1 MYNILIL
8 IFMIFPKKGLT
19 MIQDKK
25 IVFSGVQPSGN
36 LTIGNYLGAIKNFS
50 RFSED
55 YKTFYCVVDLHAITV
70 RQVPADLRRRTYET
84 LALYMACGL
93 DEKKN
98 TLFVQSHVPAHAEL
112 GWILDC
118 YTMFGELSRMTQFK
132 DKSAKHSQNINA
144 GLFTYPSL
152 MAADILLYQTD
163 LVPVGIDQK
172 QHLELSRD
180 IAMRFN
186 QIYGDTF
193 TVPEG
198 YISTDTMKI
207 MSLAEPTAKMSKSDP
222 NQNAVVYIL
231 DSKDDIIRKFKKAV
245 TDSDAEVKYDPENK
259 PGVSNLITIYGA
271 FTGKSADEVERE
283 FAGSG
288 YGDFKLA
295 VGEAC
300 ADGLAPVREEF
311 ARLMADKSHLE
322 SVMKAGAD
330 EAAYYARKTMSKV
343 RRKIGFVN

>member
-1 MYNILIL
+1 
-8 IFMIFPKKGLT
+8 MIA
-19 MIQDKK
+19 DKK

-50 RFSED
+50 RFSEE

-70 RQVPADLRRRTYET
+70 RQVPAELRRRTYET
-84 LALYMACGL
+84 LALYMASGL

-132 DKSAKHSQNINA
+132 DKSQKHAENINA

-163 LVPVGIDQK
+163 LVPVGVDQR
-172 QHLELSRD
+172 QHLELARD
-180 IAMRFN
+180 VALRFN
-186 QIYGDTF
+186 QVYGDTF
-193 TVPEG
+193 TVPDG
-198 YISTDTMKI
+198 YISTETMKI
-207 MSLAEPTAKMSKSDP
+207 MSLAEPTAKMSKSDE

-231 DSKDDIIRKFKKAV
+231 DSKDDIMRKFKKAV
-245 TDSDAEVKYDPENK
+245 TDSEAFVKYDPENK
-259 PGVSNLITIYGA
+259 PGVSNLMTVYRA
-271 FTGKSADEVERE
+271 FSGKSFEEIERE
-283 FAGSG
+283 FDGRG
-288 YGDFKLA
+288 YGDFKMA

-311 ARLMADKSHLE
+311 ARLMADKAYLE
-322 SVMKAGAD
+322 TVMKNGAD

>member
-1 MYNILIL
+1 MN
-8 IFMIFPKKGLT
+8 G
-19 MIQDKK
+19 DKK
-25 IVFSGVQPSGN
+25 TVLSAVQPSGN

-50 RFSED
+50 EFSEN
-55 YKTFYCVVDLHAITV
+55 YKTFYCVADLHAITV
-70 RQVPADLRRRTYET
+70 RQVPAELRRHTYET

-132 DKSAKHSQNINA
+132 DKSAKNAQNINA
-144 GLFTYPSL
+144 GLFTYPAL

-163 LVPVGIDQK
+163 IVPVGVDQK
-172 QHLELSRD
+172 QHLELARD
-180 IAMRFN
+180 VAMRFN
-186 QIYGDTF
+186 QIYSDTF

-198 YISTDTMKI
+198 YISKNTMKI
-207 MSLAEPTAKMSKSDP
+207 MSLADPTSKMSKSDA

-231 DSKDDIIRKFKKAV
+231 DNKDDIIRKFKKAV
-245 TDSDAEVKYDPENK
+245 TDSDAVVRYGEDK
-259 PGVSNLITIYGA
+259 PGVSNLMNVYRA
-271 FTGKSADEVERE
+271 FTGKSYEEIERE
-283 FAGSG
+283 FDGKG

-300 ADGLAPVREEF
+300 ADGLAPVKAEF
-311 ARLMADKSHLE
+311 DRLIADKAHLE
-322 SVMKAGAD
+322 AVMKAGAD
-330 EAAYYARKTMSKV
+330 EASYYARKTMSKV

>member
-1 MYNILIL
+1 MAENS
-8 IFMIFPKKGLT
+8 
-19 MIQDKK
+19 KK

-50 RFSED
+50 RFSEE

-93 DEKKN
+93 DETKN
-98 TLFVQSHVPAHAEL
+98 TLFVQSQVPQHAEL

-118 YTMFGELSRMTQFK
+118 YTMYGELSRMTQFK
-132 DKSAKHSQNINA
+132 DKSAKNAANINA
-144 GLFTYPSL
+144 GLFTYPTL

-172 QHLELSRD
+172 QHLELARD

-186 QIYGDTF
+186 QIYSDTF
-193 TVPEG
+193 RIPEG

-207 MSLAEPTAKMSKSDP
+207 MSLAEPTSKMSKSDP
-222 NQNAVVYIL
+222 NPMGVVYIL
-231 DSKDDIIRKFKKAV
+231 DSKDDVMRKFKRAV
-245 TDSDAEVKYDPENK
+245 TDSETEVRFDAEAK
-259 PGVSNLITIYGA
+259 PGVSNLMTIYRA
-271 FTGKSADEVERE
+271 FTGKTFEEIERE
-283 FAGSG
+283 FQGVG

-300 ADGLAPVREEF
+300 ADGLAPVRDEF
-311 ARLMADKSHLE
+311 ARLIADKAHLE
-322 SVMKAGAD
+322 AVMRMGAED
-330 EAAYYARKTMSKV
+330 AYGYARRTMSKV
-343 RRKIGFVN
+343 RRKIGFIG

>member
-1 MYNILIL
+1 MAEN
-8 IFMIFPKKGLT
+8 
-19 MIQDKK
+19 DKK

-70 RQVPADLRRRTYET
+70 RQVPAELRRRTYET

-93 DEKKN
+93 DPKEN
-98 TLFVQSHVPAHAEL
+98 TLFIQSHVPQHAEL

-132 DKSAKHSQNINA
+132 DKSAKNAQNINA
-144 GLFTYPSL
+144 GLFTYPTL

-163 LVPVGIDQK
+163 VVPVGLDQK
-172 QHLELSRD
+172 QHLELARD
-180 IAMRFN
+180 VAERFN
-186 QIYGDTF
+186 LIYPDTF
-193 TVPEG
+193 KIPEG
-198 YISTDTMKI
+198 YINTDTMKI
-207 MSLAEPTAKMSKSDP
+207 MSLQEPTAKMSKSDP
-222 NQNAVVYIL
+222 NENAVVRIL
-231 DSKDDIIRKFKKAV
+231 DSKDDIMRKFKRAV
-245 TDSDAEVKYDPENK
+245 TDSETSVRYAPDEK
-259 PGVSNLITIYGA
+259 PGVSNLMTIYRA
-271 FTGKSADEVERE
+271 FTDKTFDEIERE
-283 FAGSG
+283 FDGKG

-300 ADGLAPVREEF
+300 ADGLKCVRDEF
-311 ARLMADKSHLE
+311 ARLIADKKYLE
-322 SVMKAGAD
+322 EVMKMGAED
-330 EAAYYARKTMSKV
+330 AYGYARRTMSKV

>member
-1 MYNILIL
+1 
-8 IFMIFPKKGLT
+8 

-50 RFSED
+50 RFSDE

-70 RQVPADLRRRTYET
+70 RQVPAELRRRTYET

-132 DKSAKHSQNINA
+132 DKSQKHAENINA
-144 GLFTYPSL
+144 GLFTYSAL

-180 IAMRFN
+180 IALRFN
-186 QIYGDTF
+186 QVYGDTF

-207 MSLAEPTAKMSKSDP
+207 MSLAEPTSKMSKSDE

-231 DSKDDIIRKFKKAV
+231 DSKDDVMRKFKRAV
-245 TDSDAEVKYDPENK
+245 TDSEAEVRYDPENK

-271 FTGKSADEVERE
+271 FSGKTIEETERE
-283 FAGSG
+283 FAGKG
-288 YGDFKLA
+288 YGDFKAA

-300 ADGLAPVREEF
+300 ADGLAPVRDEF
-311 ARLMADKSHLE
+311 ARLMADKAHLE
-322 SVMKAGAD
+322 TVMKNGAD

>member
-1 MYNILIL
+1 MN
-8 IFMIFPKKGLT
+8 G
-19 MIQDKK
+19 DKK
-25 IVFSGVQPSGN
+25 TVFSGVQPSGN

-50 RFSED
+50 KFSEE
-55 YKTFYCVVDLHAITV
+55 YKTFYCVVDMHAITV
-70 RQVPADLRRRTYET
+70 RQAPQELRRRTYET

-98 TLFVQSHVPAHAEL
+98 TLFVQSHVPQHAEL

-132 DKSAKHSQNINA
+132 DKSAKNAQNINA
-144 GLFTYPSL
+144 GLFTYPAL

-172 QHLELSRD
+172 QHLELARD
-180 IAMRFN
+180 VAMRFN
-186 QIYGDTF
+186 QIYSDTF

-198 YISTDTMKI
+198 YINTDTMKI
-207 MSLAEPTAKMSKSDP
+207 MSLAEPTSKMSKSDA

-231 DSKDDIIRKFKKAV
+231 DSKDDIIRKFKRAV
-245 TDSDAEVKYDPENK
+245 TDSDTEVRFAPEK
-259 PGVSNLITIYGA
+259 PGVSNLMTIYRA
-271 FTGKSADEVERE
+271 FTGKSYEEIERE
-283 FAGSG
+283 FAGHG

-300 ADGLAPVREEF
+300 ADGLAPVRDEF
-311 ARLMADKSHLE
+311 SRLIADKAHLE
-322 SVMKAGAD
+322 AVMKAGAE

-343 RRKIGFVN
+343 KRKIGFVN

>member
-1 MYNILIL
+1 M
-8 IFMIFPKKGLT
+8 FEAKGGREMT
-19 MIQDKK
+19 GDKK
-25 IVFSGVQPSGN
+25 TVFSGVQPSGN
-36 LTIGNYLGAIKNFS
+36 LTIGNYLGAIKNFAH
-50 RFSED
+50 FSEE

-70 RQVPADLRRRTYET
+70 RQVPAELRRRTYET

-93 DEKKN
+93 DPAKN

-132 DKSAKHSQNINA
+132 DKSAKNAQNINA
-144 GLFTYPSL
+144 GLFTYPAL
-152 MAADILLYQTD
+152 MAADILLYGTD
-163 LVPVGIDQK
+163 VVPVGIDQK
-172 QHLELSRD
+172 QHLELARD
-180 IAMRFN
+180 VATRFN

-193 TVPEG
+193 TIPDG
-198 YISTDTMKI
+198 YISQDTMKI

-231 DSKDDIIRKFKKAV
+231 DKKDDVMRKFKKAV
-245 TDSDAEVKYDPENK
+245 TDSDAEVRYSEDK
-259 PGVSNLITIYGA
+259 PGVSNLMTIYRA
-271 FTGKSADEVERE
+271 FTGKSYEDIESE
-283 FAGSG
+283 FAGRG

-300 ADGLAPVREEF
+300 ADGLAGVRGEF
-311 ARLMADKSHLE
+311 DRLIADKAYLE

-330 EAAYYARKTMSKV
+330 EASYYARKIMSKV

>member
-1 MYNILIL
+1 
-8 IFMIFPKKGLT
+8 MIG
-19 MIQDKK
+19 DKK

-55 YKTFYCVVDLHAITV
+55 YKTFYCVVDLHSITV
-70 RQVPADLRRRTYET
+70 RQVPAELRRRTYET

-112 GWILDC
+112 GWMLNC

-132 DKSAKHSQNINA
+132 DKSQKHAENINA
-144 GLFTYPSL
+144 GLFTYPTL

-172 QHLELSRD
+172 QHLELARD
-180 IAMRFN
+180 IAERFN
-186 QIYGDTF
+186 QVYGETF
-193 TVPEG
+193 VVPEG
-198 YISTDTMKI
+198 YIPTDTMKI
-207 MSLAEPTAKMSKSDP
+207 ASLAEPTQKMSKSDP
-222 NQNAVVYIL
+222 NPNACVYIL
-231 DSKDDIIRKFKKAV
+231 DSKDDIMRKFKKAV
-245 TDSDAEVKYDPENK
+245 TDSDASVRYAPDEK
-259 PGVSNLITIYGA
+259 PGVSNLMTVYRA
-271 FTGKSADEVERE
+271 FTGKSFEEIERE
-283 FAGSG
+283 FDGRG

-300 ADGLAPVREEF
+300 ADGLGPVREEF
-311 ARLMADKSHLE
+311 ARLMADKAHLE
-322 SVMKAGAD
+322 AVMKNGAD

>member
-1 MYNILIL
+1 ML
-8 IFMIFPKKGLT
+8 G
-19 MIQDKK
+19 DKK

-70 RQVPADLRRRTYET
+70 RQVPAELRRRTYET

-98 TLFVQSHVPAHAEL
+98 TLFVQSHVPQHAEL

-132 DKSAKHSQNINA
+132 DKSAKNAQNINA

-163 LVPVGIDQK
+163 VVPVGIDQK

-193 TVPEG
+193 TVPDG

-207 MSLAEPTAKMSKSDP
+207 MSLAEPTSKMSKSDA

-231 DSKDDIIRKFKKAV
+231 DSKDDVMRKFKKAV
-245 TDSDAEVKYDPENK
+245 TDSEACVRYAEDK
-259 PGVSNLITIYGA
+259 PGVSNLMTIYRA
-271 FTGKSADEVERE
+271 FTGKSFDEIERE
-283 FAGSG
+283 FDGKG
-288 YGDFKLA
+288 YGDFKMA

-300 ADGLAPVREEF
+300 ADGLAPVRDEF
-311 ARLMADKSHLE
+311 ARLMADKAHLE

>member
-1 MYNILIL
+1 M
-8 IFMIFPKKGLT
+8 F
-19 MIQDKK
+19 QDKK

-70 RQVPADLRRRTYET
+70 RQVPAELRRRTYET

-93 DEKKN
+93 DATKN
-98 TLFVQSHVPAHAEL
+98 TLFVQSHVPGHAEL

-132 DKSAKHSQNINA
+132 DKSQKHAENINA
-144 GLFTYPSL
+144 GLFTYPAL
-152 MAADILLYQTD
+152 MASDILLYQTD

-172 QHLELSRD
+172 QHLELARD

-198 YISTDTMKI
+198 YIPTDTMKI

-231 DSKDDIIRKFKKAV
+231 DSKDEVMRKFKKAV
-245 TDSDAEVKYDPENK
+245 TDSDAEVRFAENK
-259 PGVSNLITIYGA
+259 PGVSNLMTIYRA
-271 FTGKSADEVERE
+271 FTGKSFEDIEAE
-283 FAGSG
+283 FSGKG

-311 ARLMADKSHLE
+311 ARLIADKAYLE
-322 SVMKAGAD
+322 TVMKNGAE
-330 EAAYYARKTMSKV
+330 EAMYYARRTMSKV